1 MIISLSAGDPG
12 IPAWV
17 MMAGDRFNIP
27 IGGGCTAVSA
37 PQFYPYLGTG
47 QMVGLLGGLKGAA
60 DYETM
65 VRLEEDNAAPGTA
78 TPGHGRPVRGAP
90 CNNAVHYYRQRG
102 LYFDQRE
109 EGRAE
114 MNWEVIGIWLGALL
128 SLSLYSFLYK
138 DNPFYKF
145 AEHLFVGMSAGYWVI
160 YTIMNVLVPNWWQNM
175 VPTAG
180 GFQPIWVIPGVL
192 GLFMLFRLIP
202 KLAGYSR
209 LSLALIVGT
218 GAGLSMTAML
228 QTNALPR
235 CMER

>member
-1 MIISLSAGDPG
+1 
-12 IPAWV
+12 
-17 MMAGDRFNIP
+17 
-27 IGGGCTAVSA
+27 
-37 PQFYPYLGTG
+37 
-47 QMVGLLGGLKGAA
+47 
-60 DYETM
+60 
-65 VRLEEDNAAPGTA
+65 
-78 TPGHGRPVRGAP
+78 
-90 CNNAVHYYRQRG
+90 
-102 LYFDQRE
+102 
-109 EGRAE
+109 

-160 YTIMNVLVPNWWQNM
+160 YTIENVLIPNWWNNL
-175 VPTAG
+175 VPSEG
-180 GFQPIWVIPGVL
+180 GMQPIWLIPGVL

-228 QTNALPR
+228 QTNALAQVHGTIIALSNGGGWFDWVSNIIMVTGVVCGLVYFFFSKPHEGVIGGAANIGITLLMVAFGASFGYTVMAR
-235 CMER
+235 ISLLIGQAQFLLFDWLPTMGINL

>member
-1 MIISLSAGDPG
+1 
-12 IPAWV
+12 
-17 MMAGDRFNIP
+17 
-27 IGGGCTAVSA
+27 
-37 PQFYPYLGTG
+37 
-47 QMVGLLGGLKGAA
+47 
-60 DYETM
+60 
-65 VRLEEDNAAPGTA
+65 
-78 TPGHGRPVRGAP
+78 
-90 CNNAVHYYRQRG
+90 
-102 LYFDQRE
+102 
-109 EGRAE
+109 

-175 VPTAG
+175 VPATG
-180 GFQPIWVIPGVL
+180 CFQPIWVIPGVL

-202 KLAGYSR
+202 KLSSYSR

-228 QTNALPR
+228 QTNALAQVHGTIISLGTGGGWFDWVSNIIMVTGVVCGLVYFFFSKPHEGVIGGAANIGITLLMVAFGASFGYTVMAR
-235 CMER
+235 ISLLIGQTQFLLFDWLPTMGINL